1 MSIDISFKE
10 KSQVIKMVLP
20 KGKAHFVGDKVEIY
34 FDLYDWNNFT
44 QLPLTQEQA
53 NGLMFNDEN
62 PF

>member
-1 MSIDISFKE
+1 
-10 KSQVIKMVLP
+10 LP
-20 KGKAHFVGDKVEIY
+20 KGKIHFVGDKAEIH

-53 NGLMFNDEN
+53 NALMFNDEI

>member
-1 MSIDISFKE
+1 MF
-10 KSQVIKMVLP
+10 LP

-53 NGLMFNDEN
+53 NALMFNDEN